1 MFSRGIEID
10 QWYEMGQSKASDIFL
25 SLKKAGS
32 KAPTF
37 TDLAELVSQ
46 IRPPGTVSQATL
58 AKISRI
64 FDYYSDEDISDN
76 DEMDFRERGVMSD
89 QELMPES
96 DLMSGTEELG
106 YEVCQQL
113 SLAYS
118 QILSFLKIT
127 LSGKLGCFAYFL
139 FIK

>member
-1 MFSRGIEID
+1 MHFMQSLETDLFLYPRKTSENQRFSDVFRGTEID
-10 QWYEMGQSKASDIFL
+10 QWHEMRQSIASDIFL
-25 SLKKAGS
+25 SLQKAGS

-58 AKISRI
+58 AKISRV

-106 YEVCQQL
+106 YEVC
-113 SLAYS
+113 
-118 QILSFLKIT
+118 
-127 LSGKLGCFAYFL
+127 
-139 FIK
+139 